1 MAHGNRTYEAPK
13 VIHQEWQGVS
23 KNKQN
28 ISQWI
33 RDCVEA
39 EKEVSMKNK
48 IAREAF
54 HSELVSLR

>member
-1 MAHGNRTYEAPK
+1 MAHGNRIHETPK
-13 VIHQEWQGVS
+13 VIHQEWQGES

-39 EKEVSMKNK
+39 EKAVSMKNK

-54 HSELVSLR
+54 HNELVSLR